1 MSLIVGVFLERK
13 KNIVSNQILPVTV
26 TLNVSTFLLA
36 LISHDKIESL
46 MVYLFFNETSYFT
59 QSLYKVNKALL
70 QKQVKIAFQL
80 PTHTF
85 LTGSWFKTSE
95 AVYTLCLYFLFV
107 KQLVM

>member
-1 MSLIVGVFLERK
+1 MSLIVGVFSWEE

-59 QSLYKVNKALL
+59 QSLYKVNTALL

-95 AVYTLCLYFLFV
+95 AVYTLCLYFCLSNS
-107 KQLVM
+107 

>member
-1 MSLIVGVFLERK
+1 MSMIVWFFLERK

-36 LISHDKIESL
+36 LISHDEIESL

-80 PTHTF
+80 PPHTF
-85 LTGSWFKTSE
+85 FNW
-95 AVYTLCLYFLFV
+95 
-107 KQLVM
+107 

>member
-1 MSLIVGVFLERK
+1 MSMIVWFFLERK

-36 LISHDKIESL
+36 LISHDEIESL

-59 QSLYKVNKALL
+59 QRLYKVNKALL

-85 LTGSWFKTSE
+85 FNW
-95 AVYTLCLYFLFV
+95 
-107 KQLVM
+107 

>member
-1 MSLIVGVFLERK
+1 MSLMVGFFLERK

-36 LISHDKIESL
+36 VISHDEIESL

-80 PTHTF
+80 PTYTF
-85 LTGSWFKTSE
+85 LTGS
-95 AVYTLCLYFLFV
+95 
-107 KQLVM
+107 